1 MYGGLW
7 GFGAL
12 GFWKP
17 GSQLIALKLCG
28 NLFSEPFETIF
39 EASNNRGSI
48 KVFTR
53 LLARRGIEVSS
64 FYRRYGSCRWQETEG
79 PAIGL
84 DIGTTNSAV
93 AVRREDGRFLVV
105 PPPGRTI

>member
-1 MYGGLW
+1 MRHDDAGRRKHKPSWARLW
-7 GFGAL
+7 PWLLLASAAPVGKLTEAFVRSGAR
-12 GFWKP
+12 P
-17 GSQLIALKLCG
+17 
-28 NLFSEPFETIF
+28 
-39 EASNNRGSI
+39 
-48 KVFTR
+48 TR
-53 LLARRGIEVSS
+53 WQLARRA
-64 FYRRYGSCRWQETEG
+64 QETEG